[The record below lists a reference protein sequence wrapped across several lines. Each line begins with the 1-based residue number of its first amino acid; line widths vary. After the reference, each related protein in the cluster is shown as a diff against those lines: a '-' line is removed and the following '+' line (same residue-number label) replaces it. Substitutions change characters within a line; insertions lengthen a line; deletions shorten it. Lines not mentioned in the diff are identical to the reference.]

1 MLVIPE
7 FRRLKQEDC
16 RVGGHPGLHNEF
28 QVNLEECEMQF
39 HGWGWGGVGVGVR
52 GGALML
58 IISVS
63 RGGGRRISLSSRP
76 A

>member
-7 FRRLKQEDC
+7 LRRLKQEDC

-28 QVNLEECEMQF
+28 QVNLEECEIQF
-39 HGWGWGGVGVGVR
+39 HGVGWGLGRG